1 MLDLPSFM
9 KRLLP
14 RIALLRALLPIVL
27 ASWAGLLGGFSLLAA
42 APAEQPSLKDAFR
55 GRFLVGAALNPS
67 YFTGANA
74 LGADL
79 VKAQFNSVTP
89 ENAMKWAPIHPHPD
103 QYEFQASD
111 RYVDFGMKN
120 GMFVI
125 GHTLVWHSQTPA
137 WVFADASGKPVDRQV
152 LLDRMRDHIRT
163 VVGRYKGRVKGW
175 DVVNEALEE
184 NGTLRNSPW
193 CKIIGEDYIEKAFQ
207 LAHEADPQAELYY
220 NDYALENPAKR
231 AGAIAMIKKL
241 RAAGVQLSGVGLQG
255 HYKLTIPTAQEVDDT
270 IMDFAKLGLK
280 VSFSEL
286 DVDMLPG
293 QRNSLNDDVGTR
305 VEAEKR
311 LNPYPKELP
320 LAEQQ
325 KLAARYADLFAVFLK
340 HRGEIKRVTL
350 WGVTDADSWLNDW
363 PVVGRTSY
371 PLLFD
376 RAGKPKLAFMSV
388 VAVGQKSPAAALDR
402 SSGTKTRASL
412 ADASASTQ

>member
-220 NDYALENPAKR
+220 NDYRIEVPSKRKGAVALLT
-231 AGAIAMIKKL
+231 KL
-241 RAAGVQLSGVGLQG
+241 KAAGIPVAGVGIQE
-255 HYKLTIPTAQEVDDT
+255 HVTLTWPALKDLDET
-270 IMDFAKLGLK
+270 IAEFGKLGLK
-280 VSFSEL
+280 VMITEL
-286 DVDMLPG
+286 DVNVLPG
-293 QRNSLNDDVGTR
+293 RPKNAGNADVNLR
-305 VEAEKR
+305 EAADPA
-311 LNPYPKELP
+311 LNPYTNGLP
-320 LAEQQ
+320 DDLQ
-325 KLAARYADLFAVFLK
+325 KQLAARYAELFGAYLQHAGV
-340 HRGEIKRVTL
+340 ISRVTV
-350 WGVTDADSWLNDW
+350 WGVADGDSWLNHS
-363 PVVGRTSY
+363 PIPGRTNY

-376 RAGKPKLAFMSV
+376 RSYRPKPAFS
-388 VAVGQKSPAAALDR
+388 AVFKV
-402 SSGTKTRASL
+402 
-412 ADASASTQ
+412 ASAGTRTTEPGR